1 MSSYDFRGRTSSG
14 MSQLSS
20 GIPINSSPAKRNSS
34 DFTLRGS
41 SPQRH
46 KYSYSSSSSVTM
58 SETEDESDSFF
69 GGHSFFIRRPS
80 YYRFPK

>member
-1 MSSYDFRGRTSSG
+1 MSSSDFRGRTSSG

-20 GIPINSSPAKRNSS
+20 GIPFNSSPAKRNSS
-34 DFTLRGS
+34 DLTLRNS

-58 SETEDESDSFF
+58 DEDDPSDPFF
-69 GGHSFFIRRPS
+69 GGYSFFIRRPS
-80 YYRFPK
+80 HFRLPK